1 MIPGGIGFQ
10 ELIVIGVVAV
20 LLFGSRLPEVAR
32 SLGNTY
38 QQFRKGLAE
47 FQSTIKTDSDND
59 YSTSYNR
66 GLPDYSD
73 ANDDYEEPLAPKFEP
88 PTESDS

>member
-20 LLFGSRLPEVAR
+20 LLFGSRLPQVAR

-38 QQFRKGLAE
+38 QQFRKGLSE
-47 FQSTIKTDSDND
+47 FQSTINTEPDND
-59 YSTSYNR
+59 YSSSHR

-73 ANDDYEEPLAPKFEP
+73 VHDDYEEPMAPKFDP
-88 PTESDS
+88 PPESDS